1 MMKSTDI
8 QVEPE
13 SKNTHVKTAMNNY
26 SGIIISKVF
35 EHHLMPITTTNR
47 RTRIIAICKFTHEAK
62 NLLEFTSNIPWL
74 KFTENVTRHNV
85 DMMIAIRWWPTG
97 IPDISTNL
105 PLLWFTNLFDQRF
118 LNKEKIEFSLW
129 MQASTNATCLY
140 KFLQL
145 WHSPITCP

>member
-35 EHHLMPITTTNR
+35 EHHLMPITTKKR

-105 PLLWFTNLFDQRF
+105 PLL
-118 LNKEKIEFSLW
+118 
-129 MQASTNATCLY
+129 
-140 KFLQL
+140 
-145 WHSPITCP
+145 